1 MRQKQVSNLIEE
13 QIKRSTMFPG
23 LKLPDKDKNNL
34 VNETFF
40 VKEPVIHDVYKT
52 INNLR
57 IKNIKNIIIATL
69 NVNSIIGKFKQ
80 LKNVFFTIKLI
91 LFYLYISFIRYD
103 LYKTDLK

>member
-1 MRQKQVSNLIEE
+1 MVRFQLFLKEVSVVLPDHG
-13 QIKRSTMFPG
+13 TMSSG

-57 IKNIKNIIIATL
+57 IKSINEIIIATL
-69 NVNSIIGKFKQ
+69 NVNSIRGKF
-80 LKNVFFTIKLI
+80 
-91 LFYLYISFIRYD
+91 
-103 LYKTDLK
+103 